1 MPVWSALTEHG
12 VETFVPPP
20 GLLRLHVFAD
30 NDENF
35 VGQAAAYALAKRL
48 GLKGL
53 TVEVHVPPI
62 AGTDWLD
69 VLNAGVR
76 PCSI

>member
-1 MPVWSALTEHG
+1 MPTWAALSAHG
-12 VETFVPPP
+12 IETFDPPR

-30 NDENF
+30 NDEHF

-48 GLKGL
+48 RRDRL
-53 TVEVHVPPI
+53 TVEVHVPPE

-69 VLNAGVR
+69 VLNQGGR
-76 PCSI
+76 P